1 MTFSHTTSPANQQKP
16 RLSFWQIW
24 NVSFGF
30 LGVQFGFALQNAN
43 ASRILSDLGAD
54 LHSLSLFWLVAPIMG
69 LIIQPLVGSASDRT
83 WNRLGRRNPYILA
96 GGIAAAIGMLL
107 MPNSSTLASFITP
120 LFFGAMMLALMDA
133 SFNLAFQPFR
143 ALVSDM
149 VPSEQRNIG
158 YSIQSFLINIG
169 AVFGSI
175 LPFVLTNVIGLE
187 NTATAGS
194 VAPSVIW
201 AFYIGASVMLGS
213 VLWTVFKTKEYAP
226 GTNGLALLEQKDQT
240 LTFGEKLTH
249 FFGLM
254 KTMPT
259 TMKQLALVQF
269 FSWFALFIMW
279 VYTMP
284 AITQHIWNID
294 AKWFDIKT
302 GKNEID
308 FKIKDNMSPNVY
320 AYVSAIQAQ
329 PNTGNNLP
337 LRTYGIIPI
346 HVDNSNSIL
355 KPRIEVASKIEPESK
370 LKIKVSETNGKNMT
384 YTLAVVDEG
393 LLGISGYKTPNP
405 WKFFYS
411 KEALGVLT
419 WDMFDAVV
427 GAFTGVYQDVF
438 SIGGGEEELE
448 QMNKAK
454 SNRYESV
461 VKYLG
466 PFELNGGSNSH
477 TIDVPNYVGNL
488 KLMVVAGGKNYG
500 FGNATQDVQVAQP
513 LMVLGTLPRVL
524 SIDEDVEL
532 PVNVFVT
539 DKAIKNVS
547 IEVHT
552 DDKVQLIGDRKQS
565 MKFSSVSDQIT
576 NFKIKTGNKQT
587 I

>member
-1 MTFSHTTSPANQQKP
+1 MTTTNNHQSQQKP

-107 MPNSSTLASFITP
+107 MPNSATLASFITP

-149 VPSEQRNIG
+149 VPAEQRNVG

-175 LPFVLTNVIGLE
+175 LPFLLTNVIGLE
-187 NTATAGS
+187 NTASTGE

-213 VLWTVFKTKEYAP
+213 VLWTVFRTKEYAP
-226 GTNGLALLEQKDQT
+226 GTNGLAPLEVKDT
-240 LTFGEKLTH
+240 ERSIGEKLSE

-259 TMKQLALVQF
+259 TMKQLAIVQF

-284 AITQHIWNID
+284 AISQHIWSVD
-294 AKWFDIKT
+294 AKWFDPHYLESV
-302 GKNEID
+302 G
-308 FKIKDNMSPNVY
+308 
-320 AYVSAIQAQ
+320 AIPEHIAKAKG
-329 PNTGNNLP
+329 TAGDWV
-337 LRTYGIIPI
+337 GIIFAAYSLFAAI
-346 HVDNSNSIL
+346 ASLFMAKIANKIGRKLTYSLSLLAGGIGYLSIML
-355 KPRIEVASKIEPESK
+355 MQNPELVLVNLAITQIEVPQGA
-370 LKIKVSETNGKNMT
+370 VSLFLPMVGIGIAWAAI
-384 YTLAVVDEG
+384 LAMPYAILAGSLPV
-393 LLGISGYKTPNP
+393 KQ
-405 WKFFYS
+405 
-411 KEALGVLT
+411 
-419 WDMFDAVV
+419 
-427 GAFTGVYQDVF
+427 TGVYMGIFNFTIAAPQIISGLFAGWILTAVF
-438 SIGGGEEELE
+438 ENQAIYII
-448 QMNKAK
+448 MMA
-454 SNRYESV
+454 
-461 VKYLG
+461 
-466 PFELNGGSNSH
+466 GGSM
-477 TIDVPNYVGNL
+477 IL
-488 KLMVVAGGKNYG
+488 A
-500 FGNATQDVQVAQP
+500 A
-513 LMVLGTLPRVL
+513 L
-524 SIDEDVEL
+524 SVYFVKDGVEEKSANCGDE
-532 PVNVFVT
+532 VT
-539 DKAIKNVS
+539 A
-547 IEVHT
+547 
-552 DDKVQLIGDRKQS
+552 
-565 MKFSSVSDQIT
+565 
-576 NFKIKTGNKQT
+576 
-587 I
+587 